1 MMETKF
7 FVAEAY
13 RYKES
18 GNWEYS
24 LKGMYDDLTVAKQM
38 YHSRLGALIKN
49 TNDFVMVIL
58 YDSFGNRIMADFVD
72 THVEPEP
79 EPETEE

>member
-1 MMETKF
+1 METKF

-13 RYKES
+13 RYTES

-58 YDSFGNRIMADFVD
+58 YDSFGNKILSDFVD
-72 THVEPEP
+72 THVEPTP
-79 EPETEE
+79 EPEEA

>member
-1 MMETKF
+1 METKF

-13 RYKES
+13 RYKEG

-24 LKGMYDDLTVAKQM
+24 LKGMYNDLATAKQM

-58 YDSFGNRIMADFVD
+58 YDSFGNRIEWDFVD
-72 THVEPEP
+72 STTEPEP
-79 EPETEE
+79 EE

>member
-1 MMETKF
+1 METKL
-7 FVAEAY
+7 FVMEAY

-18 GNWEYS
+18 GKWEYS
-24 LKGMYDDLTVAKQM
+24 LKGMYDDLSAAKQM

-58 YDSFGNRIMADFVD
+58 YDSFGNKIQSDYVD
-72 THVEPEP
+72 THTEPESQ
-79 EPETEE
+79 E

>member
-1 MMETKF
+1 METKF

-24 LKGMYDDLTVAKQM
+24 LKGMYDDLNVAKQV

-58 YDSFGNRIMADFVD
+58 YDSFGNRILADYVD
-72 THVEPEP
+72 SHEEPAAE
-79 EPETEE
+79 

>member
-1 MMETKF
+1 METKF

-24 LKGMYDDLTVAKQM
+24 LKGMYDDLAAAKQVF
-38 YHSRLGALIKN
+38 HARLGAIIKN
-49 TNDFVMVIL
+49 TNDFAMAIIF
-58 YDSFGNRIMADFVD
+58 DSFGNRIDADYSD
-72 THVEPEP
+72 THVESAP
-79 EPETEE
+79 TE